1 MAFPVQG
8 VSHMLRRALN
18 TLDYRL
24 MDHGDRV
31 SYLIMKLFQADGVHS
46 DAKIMEL
53 CYLSMFHD
61 IGAYKT
67 EMIDSLMDV
76 DQFMHFELQDFLPH
90 SVYGY
95 LFLREFP
102 LLEED
107 ADAILFH
114 HFTYPRLLKSP
125 CKSRSLASRLF
136 LADRI
141 DMMITKGMASGPEDL
156 LRLIDNAVFSPDDV
170 ALLKKLQEEQGILSN
185 IFQHRHL
192 DELLRFMELPILND
206 EQMASLVSMLPYA
219 IDFRS
224 KSTVT
229 HTVATVE
236 ASVTL
241 AELMHLSTEEKHKI
255 YYGALLHD
263 IGKISISL
271 MILEK
276 PDKLTDLEFAVM
288 RDHVLLTEYIL
299 RDRVSPEIMKIA
311 IRHHEKLDG
320 SGYPYGIH
328 GEDLTLSE
336 RIVAVGDIISA
347 LLGHRSYKDPFP
359 KERVLGILQN
369 MADKGKICK
378 EVFNCALAHYD
389 ELARRVDAC
398 NNQALERYEKLRI
411 DYQSLIVEY
420 AQ

>member
-31 SYLIMKLFQADGVHS
+31 SYLIMKLYQADGIHT
-46 DAKIMEL
+46 DAKILEV

-67 EMIDSLMDV
+67 EMIDSLMDI
-76 DQFMHFELQDFLPH
+76 DQFIHFELQESLPH
-90 SVYGY
+90 SAYGY
-95 LFLREFP
+95 LFLRDVAF
-102 LLEED
+102 LAED

-114 HFTYPRLLKSP
+114 HFTYPKLLESSCQSRLL
-125 CKSRSLASRLF
+125 AARLF

-141 DMMITKGMASGPEDL
+141 DLMITKGMASSPEDL
-156 LRLIDNAVFSPDDV
+156 LRLIDNPVFNPDDV
-170 ALLKKLQEEQGILSN
+170 AALAKLQQEHGVLSN
-185 IFQHRHL
+185 IFEHRYL
-192 DELLRFMELPILND
+192 DELLRFMEQPILHD
-206 EQMASLVSMLPYA
+206 DQMASLVSLLPYA

-224 KSTVT
+224 KNTVT

-241 AELMHLSTEEKHKI
+241 ANLMHLSEEEKHKI

-263 IGKISISL
+263 IGKISVSL

-276 PDKLTDLEFAVM
+276 PDRLTDLEFEVM

-320 SGYPYGIH
+320 SGYPYGIK
-328 GEDLTLSE
+328 GEDLTQSE
-336 RIVAVGDIISA
+336 RIVAVGDILSA
-347 LLGHRSYKDPFP
+347 LMGHRSYKDPFP
-359 KERVLGILQN
+359 KERVQGILKD
-369 MADKGKICK
+369 MANKGKICK
-378 EVFNCALAHYD
+378 QIVDCAMEHYDYLAQRVETCNDQALARFETLRMNY
-389 ELARRVDAC
+389 
-398 NNQALERYEKLRI
+398 QALML
-411 DYQSLIVEY
+411 EY
-420 AQ
+420 IH